1 MNTKNTTL
9 LIIISIIISYFSK
22 IIIDYY
28 LTSDEFKDRY
38 SLFEYVI
45 KDKII
50 QFGSDNKNDLFDR
63 SAAAAAAYHYNEEMF
78 YNIKISKEVEDALRS
93 GKPIVSL
100 ESTIISHGMPYPQ
113 NYETALEVESIVRSY
128 GVVPATIAI
137 LNGTIHIGLTEKEI
151 HYLATVGK
159 DAIKTSRR
167 DIAMVTSMGKTG
179 STTVSA
185 TILFS
190 NLVGIKVFVTGG
202 LGGVHRGA
210 ETSLDISADLTELG
224 KNGVMV
230 VSAGVKSILDI
241 QKTLEYLETQ
251 GVTVVTYG
259 SDEFPAFFTQH
270 SGVKTPNRLDT
281 IEQCAKLLYSN
292 QLLQLKS
299 GMVIAVPPR
308 ENEHSELIDRAIK
321 ESIEQSIV
329 DGILGK
335 DITPY
340 LLKKVNEKTGGKSL
354 ESNIELVKN
363 NARIGSQ
370 ISKHYYNLLKN
381 KQSPSSG
388 TNSGGIKGDEL
399 VFNYFDQRVNSF
411 LRNYFLTSDILLLN
425 GPNRLK
431 GLKGP
436 KPNKQLAD
444 NHIEYDIVVVGGAVI
459 DMISHPFKESGF
471 QMETSNPGAISIKMG
486 GVGRNVAEVL
496 SRLQMNSL
504 FISLLGDDVHS
515 GLMLESFQTMNLS
528 LNGVGIKA
536 GSKTAI
542 YNAIMNDR
550 GDLAVA
556 IAQMEIFDEITPS
569 YISKFDLT
577 SSKLLVFDGNIPT
590 ESMTYLAQ
598 LSRSKGIKLWFEP
611 TSVYKSSKIVEPFI
625 LSSITY
631 ISPNRDE
638 LIKISNE
645 IIKKGLIK
653 FENIITNDIN
663 DLENIKK
670 HSIILIESGIKYIIT
685 KMGSKGVLLAY
696 KKDDGEFKF
705 ELFSAP
711 EVPDNKIVDVTG
723 AGDSLVGCS
732 IYSILQGHNLTT
744 AIPQYGTLCAKES
757 LLSTNPVSPNIKVSL
772 FK

>member
-1 MNTKNTTL
+1 MNNKKL
-9 LIIISIIISYFSK
+9 ILIITLTIIVSYVSK
-22 IIIDYY
+22 IGIHYFG
-28 LTSDEFKDRY
+28 SDELKERY
-38 SLFEYVI
+38 SLLEYVI
-45 KDKII
+45 NEKII
-50 QFGSDNKNDLFDR
+50 NFGSNRDRDLFDR
-63 SAAAAAAYHYNEEMF
+63 SHYNEEVF
-78 YNIKISKEVEDALRS
+78 YNIKISKEVQDALRY

-100 ESTIISHGMPYPQ
+100 ESTIISHGMPFPQ
-113 NYETALEVESIVRSY
+113 NYETALEVESIIRSY

-137 LNGTIHIGLTEKEI
+137 LNGTIHIGLTENEI

-210 ETSLDISADLTELG
+210 ETSLDVSADLTELG

-230 VSAGVKSILDI
+230 ISAGVKSILDI
-241 QKTLEYLETQ
+241 GKTLEYLETQ
-251 GVTVVTYG
+251 GVTVVTFG
-259 SDEFPAFFTQH
+259 SDEFPAFFTKH

-281 IEQCAKLLYSN
+281 VDQCAKLLYSN

-299 GMVIAVPPR
+299 GMVVAVPPR
-308 ENEHSELIDRAIK
+308 DNEHSELIDRAIK
-321 ESIEQSIV
+321 ESIEQSKV

-381 KQSPSSG
+381 KQSPTSG
-388 TNSGGIKGDEL
+388 TSSTTIKGDEL
-399 VFNYFDQRVNSF
+399 VFNYFDQRVNTF
-411 LRNYFLTSDILLLN
+411 LRNYFKTSSSSSENLLLN
-425 GPNRLK
+425 GPNKLK
-431 GLKGP
+431 GLNGP

-504 FISLLGDDVHS
+504 FISLVGDDVHS
-515 GLMLESFQTMNLS
+515 SLMMESFQTMNLS
-528 LNGVGIKA
+528 SNGVGIKV

-556 IAQMEIFDEITPS
+556 IAQMDIFDEITPS

-577 SSKLLVFDGNIPT
+577 SSKLLVFDGNIPI

-611 TSVYKSSKIVEPFI
+611 TSVYKSSKIVESFI

-653 FENIITNDIN
+653 FENIINNDVN

-723 AGDSLVGCS
+723 AGDSLVGCT
-732 IYSILQGHNLTT
+732 IYSILLGHNLTT
-744 AIPQYGTLCAKES
+744 AIPQYGTPCAKES
-757 LLSTNPVSPNIKVSL
+757 LLSTNPVSPNIKISL

>member
-1 MNTKNTTL
+1 MNLK
-9 LIIISIIISYFSK
+9 IIYFIILSIIVSYFSK
-22 IIIDYY
+22 ISIDYY
-28 LTSDEFKDRY
+28 FSSDEIKERY
-38 SLFEYVI
+38 SLFEYVVNDQII
-45 KDKII
+45 K
-50 QFGSDNKNDLFDR
+50 FGSNRDRDLFDR
-63 SAAAAAAYHYNEEMF
+63 SHYNEEVF
-78 YNIKISKEVEDALRS
+78 YNIKISKEVQDALRY
-93 GKPIVSL
+93 GQPIVSL
-100 ESTIISHGMPYPQ
+100 ESTIISHGMPFPQ

-159 DAIKTSRR
+159 GAIKTSRR

-210 ETSLDISADLTELG
+210 ETSLDVSADLTELG

-241 QKTLEYLETQ
+241 GKTLEYLETQ
-251 GVTVVTYG
+251 GVTVVTFG
-259 SDEFPAFFTQH
+259 SDEFPAFFTKH

-281 IEQCAKLLYSN
+281 VDQCAKLLYSN

-299 GMVIAVPPR
+299 GMVVAVPPR
-308 ENEHSELIDRAIK
+308 DNEHSELIDRAIK
-321 ESIEQSIV
+321 ESIEQSKV

-354 ESNIELVKN
+354 QSNIELVKN

-381 KQSPSSG
+381 KQSPTSS
-388 TNSGGIKGDEL
+388 TTTTSSIKGDEL
-399 VFNYFDQRVNSF
+399 VFNYFDQRVNTF
-411 LRNYFLTSDILLLN
+411 LRNYFKTLSAETLLLN
-425 GPNRLK
+425 GPNKLK
-431 GLKGP
+431 GLNGP

-504 FISLLGDDVHS
+504 FISLVGDDVHS
-515 GLMLESFQTMNLS
+515 GLLMESFQKMNLS
-528 LNGVGIKA
+528 SNGVGIKV

-556 IAQMEIFDEITPS
+556 IAQMDIFDEITPS

-577 SSKLLVFDGNIPT
+577 SSKLLVFDGNIPI

-611 TSVYKSSKIVEPFI
+611 TSVYKSSKIVESFI

-653 FENIITNDIN
+653 FENIINNDIN

-723 AGDSLVGCS
+723 AGDSLVGCT
-732 IYSILQGHNLTT
+732 IYSILLGHNLTT
-744 AIPQYGTLCAKES
+744 AIPQYGTPCAKES
-757 LLSTNPVSPNIKVSL
+757 LLSTNPVSPNIKISL

>member
-1 MNTKNTTL
+1 MNTKNTII
-9 LIIISIIISYFSK
+9 LIIFSIIISYFSK
-22 IIIDYY
+22 IGIDYY
-28 LTSDEFKDRY
+28 FSSEEFKERY
-38 SLFEYVI
+38 SLFEYVV

-50 QFGSDNKNDLFDR
+50 KFGSNRDRNLFDR
-63 SAAAAAAYHYNEEMF
+63 SHYNEEIF
-78 YNIKISKEVEDALRS
+78 YNIKLSKEVEDALRF

-100 ESTIISHGMPYPQ
+100 ESTIISHGMPFPQ

-259 SDEFPAFFTQH
+259 SDEFPAFFTKH

-281 IEQCAKLLYSN
+281 IDQCAKLLYSN

-299 GMVIAVPPR
+299 GMVVAVPPR
-308 ENEHSELIDRAIK
+308 DNEHSELIDRAIK
-321 ESIEQSIV
+321 ESIEQSKV

-381 KQSPSSG
+381 KQSPTSTASVVG
-388 TNSGGIKGDEL
+388 GGIKGDEL
-399 VFNYFDQRVNSF
+399 VFNYFDQRVNTF
-411 LRNYFLTSDILLLN
+411 LQNYFNSLLAAETLLLN
-425 GPNRLK
+425 SPSKLK
-431 GLKGP
+431 GLNGP

-459 DMISHPFKESGF
+459 DMISHPFKKSGF

-504 FISLLGDDVHS
+504 FISLVGDDVHS
-515 GLMLESFQTMNLS
+515 GLMMESFQTMNLS
-528 LNGVGIKA
+528 SNGVGIKV

-556 IAQMEIFDEITPS
+556 IAQMDIFDEITPS

-653 FENIITNDIN
+653 FENIINNDIN

-723 AGDSLVGCS
+723 AGDSLVGCT
-732 IYSILQGHNLTT
+732 IYSILLGHNLTT
-744 AIPQYGTLCAKES
+744 AIPQYGTPCAKES
-757 LLSTNPVSPNIKVSL
+757 LLSTNPVSPNIKISL